1 MLPLCSQIM
10 YTLSLHIVNNKCL
23 CETNI
28 EIHDFIARHN
38 TNLHLPISNLI
49 KFQKVTFYSGIKI
62 FNHLSANIKC
72 LTSDL
77 GHFRIALKC
86 FSTPIR
92 FRPWRNSLTMIDNNT
107 CFVFV
112 C

>member
-1 MLPLCSQIM
+1 MLPLCSQFM
-10 YTLSLHIVNNKCL
+10 YTLSLHIVNNKHL
-23 CETNI
+23 CETDI
-28 EIHDFIARHN
+28 EIHDFNARHS
-38 TNLHLPISNLI
+38 TNLHPPISNLT
-49 KFQKVTFYSGIKI
+49 KFQNVTIYCGIKI
-62 FNHLSANIKC
+62 FNHLPANIKC
-72 LTSDL
+72 LTNDL
-77 GHFRIALKC
+77 GHFLIALKS